1 MRLRCDCRLVMNKD
15 QDALKEIAEEFK
27 SLADQM
33 NIEVVTSSTVLNE
46 IEYYLK
52 ENNMEMIVEQSNKIL
67 DESSWAV

>member
-1 MRLRCDCRLVMNKD
+1 MNKD

-52 ENNMEMIVEQSNKIL
+52 ENNMEIIVAKSNKIL
-67 DESSWAV
+67 DESSWAVLYDYKRRCL

>member
-1 MRLRCDCRLVMNKD
+1 MDGYKQRDE
-15 QDALKEIAEEFK
+15 LKEIAKEFK
-27 SLADQM
+27 SLAEQM
-33 NIEVVTSSTVLNE
+33 NIEVVTSSWMLNE

>member
-1 MRLRCDCRLVMNKD
+1 MNKD

-33 NIEVVTSSTVLNE
+33 NIEVVTSSTFLNE

-67 DESSWAV
+67 DESSWVV